1 MMQASSKGNCYIC
14 GKTLTKTGAKRHL
27 LTHEYSGAKPQK
39 CRLIKVE
46 DSYDK
51 NYWLYVDIP
60 YTSTLGTL
68 DSFLRNIWL
77 ECCGHMSA
85 FYVGRYE
92 EIGMSKKISTIPD
105 GSVLGYEYDFG
116 STTELKISF
125 VGTITRKWQ
134 KTAVRLLVRNEA
146 PEYVCKECGKPA
158 DYICVECTY
167 ESDDPFF
174 CEACAEKHFKEDHE
188 FGLPV
193 VNSPR
198 MGVCGYEGEL
208 DVYGFD
214 PSKIKGE

>member
-14 GKTLTKTGAKRHL
+14 GKTLTETGAKRHL
-27 LTHEYSGAKPQK
+27 LTHEYSGVKPQK

-46 DSYDK
+46 DLYDK

-60 YTSTLGTL
+60 YTSTLETL

-77 ECCGHMSA
+77 ECCGHLSA
-85 FYVGRYE
+85 FYVGSYE

-125 VGTITRKWQ
+125 VGIITRKWQ

-174 CEACAEKHFKEDHE
+174 CESCAEKHFKEDHE

-214 PSKIKGE
+214 PSKIKCE